1 MARGAPSLPRRLS
14 RASLVAALALAAVT
28 GASPERPAEA
38 LVWPDVPERVERALR
53 SPDPSTRRAAAQ
65 ELHTLS
71 RARGAPLVLQA
82 LGDGDVE
89 VKLAAAQS
97 AIRLRV
103 AAATEAVLPWLGDRE
118 ARLRL
123 AACDVVRALPSPRA
137 IPQLARALGDAD
149 AGVRAAAADALGAQA
164 SADAVPPLLGKLDDA
179 SPPVRIQIVRALA
192 RLGDA
197 RAVVPLIGKVQ
208 DSVVDVRQ
216 AVVRALGDLG
226 DARAAQALA
235 LSLRDNTPDVR
246 LEALRALGR
255 LRAPEAT
262 DTIVPSTL
270 ERNPALRQAALAA
283 LGRIGTREAVRGLVA
298 ALGVAEDAT
307 GGFEST
313 PVREALVRA
322 GAAAIPE
329 LVAVLEGSPT
339 PAVATS
345 AAWVLGA
352 LAATREAKVVVA
364 AMRRGVLPT
373 AAALHALAG
382 MKAVDAIPVVLEFV
396 GSSSPTIRAEAAQAA
411 HALLDPAHPDGRA
424 VEPLAAALRG
434 AHATPDERATLASL
448 LGRTGAPRAAPV
460 LVGLSDAKVLSVKLA
475 AIEAL
480 GTLGPAGADDPLLA
494 KLDDASPEV
503 RLRAAIAL
511 GDAGGARARDALLA
525 KLDTGEEVDRGAALT
540 ALGGVLARVPTE
552 PAVQRLS
559 RALELGAGSERDA
572 LLIAIGRARL
582 PAAERVLEGAARG
595 DDVDDRRT
603 AASLL
608 PGHPRALPIL
618 RRLLA
623 DPDASV
629 RAQAAWAM
637 GSLAGPID
645 PESLRA
651 LAAIARD
658 GDLDAAIDATA
669 AIGRITARGAAQEA
683 PRLLCPLL
691 SDGRAYVRVNA
702 LAGLTAA
709 KVRCADGAVER
720 ALLSDDPNLLVRS
733 AAAASLGRSPSP
745 VDAAALERCAVADRA
760 GSVARRCERATAAPR
775 APESAP
781 PPHAL
786 EVYVVPD
793 GSGAPR
799 PRAAYALAFA
809 DGFVRVGLAD
819 RRGALFEPAAPDGLV
834 ALEPPSAQA
843 R

>member
-123 AACDVVRALPSPRA
+123 AACDVLRALPSPRA

-608 PGHPRALPIL
+608 PGHPRAPPIL
-618 RRLLA
+618 RRLRA

-629 RAQAAWAM
+629 RAAA
-637 GSLAGPID
+637 GKRLP
-645 PESLRA
+645 
-651 LAAIARD
+651 AARSTRSPSEPSPIARD

-834 ALEPPSAQA
+834 ALEPPGAQA